1 MSGLYQVSNLGE
13 VRSLDRPRKNYDI
26 NTGEFTEIMIK
37 GKYLKPRITPFVYK
51 TVSLSKN
58 SKRKWHFIHRL
69 VAEAFIP
76 NPKNLPFVNHK
87 DENKLNN
94 RIRKFG
100 MVHS

>member
-1 MSGLYQVSNLGE
+1 MNGLYQVSNSGV

-37 GKYLKPRITPFVYK
+37 GKYLKPRITPFGYK
-51 TVSLSKN
+51 TVLLSKN
-58 SKRKWHFIHRL
+58 SKRRWHFVHRL

-76 NPKNLPFVNHK
+76 NPDNLLFINHK

-94 RIRKFG
+94 RIRESG
-100 MVHS
+100 MVYS